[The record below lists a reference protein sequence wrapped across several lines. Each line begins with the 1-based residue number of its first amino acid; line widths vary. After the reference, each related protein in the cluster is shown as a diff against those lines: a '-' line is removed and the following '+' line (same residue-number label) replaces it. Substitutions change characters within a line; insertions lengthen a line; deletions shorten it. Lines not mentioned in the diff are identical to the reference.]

1 MQIIDGVRYNLRGIK
16 LGFKTPRLLLL
27 GLLRFFVVIIAVI
40 GLASIIIINQQAIIS
55 AIWTKPESLWIIW
68 LWYIVSWLILIFLI
82 ILTSVLSYLLSQI
95 LFSVV
100 IMEMMSRITENIK
113 NGCTSE
119 QINAS
124 YFRQLIFLIKQEIPR
139 AIIPVLILIILT
151 IIGWLTP
158 FGPLVTIF
166 TSIITVA
173 FLSWDNTDLAPSRR
187 FLPFNKRFGFFVRSF
202 SFHVGFGILFLVPVF
217 NILSLSFAPIGAT
230 MYFLDRAEQEQKTGS

>member
-68 LWYIVSWLILIFLI
+68 LWYIVSWLILIILI

-100 IMEMMSRITENIK
+100 IMEMMSRITENIR
-113 NGCTSE
+113 NGCVSE
-119 QINAS
+119 QDYTS

-173 FLSWDNTDLAPSRR
+173 FLSWDNTDLAPARR
-187 FLPFNKRFGFFVRSF
+187 FLPFNKRFGFFIRSF
-202 SFHVGFGILFLVPVF
+202 SFHLGFGILFLVPVF